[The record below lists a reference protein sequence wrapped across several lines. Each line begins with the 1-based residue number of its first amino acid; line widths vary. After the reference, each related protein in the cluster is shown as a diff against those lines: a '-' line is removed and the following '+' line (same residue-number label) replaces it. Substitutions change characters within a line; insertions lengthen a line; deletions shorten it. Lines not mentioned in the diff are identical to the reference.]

1 MKKTV
6 YIILTV
12 LIMAITSRFIIRI
25 VDATVQIDDD
35 PGLLIFFLIVINLAI
50 GFFSYL
56 LYKKS

>member
-1 MKKTV
+1 MRKPI

-35 PGLLIFFLIVINLAI
+35 LGLLIFFLIVINLAI
-50 GFFSYL
+50 GFFSYS